1 MEILLYKRE
10 TFPRPLNRD
19 GEFSDQPYS
28 ITVPNIGHLEKI
40 KDYIPDFDNTTMVV
54 ALNDAPQYPVL
65 EGDFVKESSKD
76 YYKLQGLIPLE
87 THERILDGEIIF
99 TTEYTDS
106 MKAEELRKAKLL
118 KYYEAGQYKDQL
130 RETYL
135 VDFELNDDT
144 FKHGIREK
152 DINNITG
159 AIITMNEA
167 KFLTGEDISTVW
179 TFKEAK
185 SATLTKTDLVQ
196 LAITVQQNIGDL
208 HTTLSL
214 IEKTL
219 RDMTTIEEVNAF
231 DVKSIFT
238 LD

>member
-1 MEILLYKRE
+1 
-10 TFPRPLNRD
+10 
-19 GEFSDQPYS
+19 
-28 ITVPNIGHLEKI
+28 
-40 KDYIPDFDNTTMVV
+40 
-54 ALNDAPQYPVL
+54 
-65 EGDFVKESSKD
+65 
-76 YYKLQGLIPLE
+76 
-87 THERILDGEIIF
+87 
-99 TTEYTDS
+99 